1 MKTKII
7 ILVFFI
13 LPSSMLLGQHGVLS
27 GTLLDNNGLPIPGA
41 SITVKGKN
49 IGTQT
54 DFDGNYSLNC
64 EVGDVLIFTYI
75 GFASKEVKVTSKM
88 FGGNEKTQIT
98 KNIAVK
104 PIVNDAYVNRLN
116 QSDNPDF
123 QIPDIDGSNQTYSLN
138 QRYFD
143 SSRIKQIEKGK
154 DNIKVKIYPEDIYF
168 EIGFTQK
175 SSLQFVQRKNLP
187 ALQNQFAQGRPAN
200 GTFTWFGPETN
211 ELFSFGPRLANLE
224 YDGQPYPFD
233 INGQLVNLGD
243 GSGINAQPYE
253 ESIFQ
258 TGLNTFNALDFII
271 HSDQH
276 QLTFNYTNSN
286 FKDLFNKSGSK
297 TNAIDLNYTNKG
309 EILHWDTS
317 IQYNNSKVGNAN
329 INAFHNQIYLGH
341 LITPP
346 SFSNGQGFFLDDGS
360 QRSFSPQNFNN
371 PNWLLERNRNEFK
384 YSFFKANLKN
394 KINVIDG
401 LNLETG
407 LAFTKQSED
416 LFFGLPINTNGFI
429 DGYQSLKTIDSEE
442 ISLDLSASY
451 SNIFISDDIYFY
463 PYSSI
468 SYNNSRL
475 DYGLLEESPVQE
487 LNSLNAEPNKSTVQ
501 LKNRLLFEAYFD
513 VEVNLSLQNNS
524 FSSTIQGSRWFLP
537 SAKAYLKLGNDIFNY
552 SSFLSSI
559 SISGGISKDVV
570 DFPLYYD
577 NLSHNSLQLTIDES
591 LGYTTNND
599 LFTSS
604 DLDFEEVTQFD
615 VETKIALF
623 DNRVNLAASYY
634 NSRHKNSIFPVF
646 ENTSWQLRNIAEIKN
661 KGFEA
666 TLQFYLNQY
675 YDSKFKL
682 DTKFIFSINRPTVEA
697 IYDESLDRIPIS
709 GFQGISKNLIVG
721 QPAGVVVGTAFL
733 RNGNNEIV
741 VGNDGFPLVNPEPQ
755 ILGNTIPDFNLG
767 WSNTLNFNQ
776 FTLSFLL
783 DYQKG
788 GEIWNGTQNTLNY
801 FGTSQETAA
810 LRSTTDFIF
819 QGIDE
824 SGNVNSTPVDFASP
838 TADVTQNRWV
848 RYGFGGIAEEAI
860 SDGSYLNLKSI
871 ALSYK
876 IKNDSK
882 NVLFKEIDLG
892 IFAKNIWNWTK
903 TRGANPYS
911 SLFGNAS
918 SDGLHFFNL
927 PLASEV
933 GLTIN
938 IKI

>member
-1 MKTKII
+1 MKTKIA

-13 LPSSMLLGQHGVLS
+13 FPSSMLLAQQGILS
-27 GTLLDNNGLPIPGA
+27 GTLLDDNSLPIPGA
-41 SITVKGKN
+41 SIMVKGKN

-54 DFDGNYSLNC
+54 DFDGNYSINC

-88 FGGNEKTQIT
+88 FGGNEKTEIT
-98 KNIAVK
+98 RNVPVK
-104 PIVNDAYVNRLN
+104 PIVKDAYVKRLN

-123 QIPDIDGSNQTYSLN
+123 QIPDINGSNQKYTLS
-138 QRYFD
+138 QRYFNY
-143 SSRIKQIEKGK
+143 SRIKQINRQK
-154 DNIKVKIYPEDIYF
+154 DKIKVKIYPEEIYF
-168 EIGFTQK
+168 EIGVNQK
-175 SSLQFVQRKNLP
+175 SSLQFVQQKNLP

-200 GTFTWFGPETN
+200 GTLTLFGPETG
-211 ELFSFGPRLANLE
+211 ELFSYGPRLANLE
-224 YDGQPYPFD
+224 YDGQVYPYD
-233 INGQLVNLGD
+233 TNGQLVNMGD
-243 GSGINAQPYE
+243 GNGINAQSYD
-253 ESIFQ
+253 ESVFQ
-258 TGLNTFNALDFII
+258 TGLNTFTALDFII

-276 QLTFNYTNSN
+276 QVAFNYTNNN
-286 FKDLFNKSGSK
+286 FKDLFNKSGNK

-317 IQYNNSKVGNAN
+317 IRYSKSKVGNAN
-329 INAFHNQIYLGH
+329 INAFHNQVYLAD
-341 LITPP
+341 LITPA
-346 SFSNGQGFFLDDGS
+346 SFSNNQGFSLDDGS
-360 QRSFSPQNFNN
+360 QRSFSPLNFNN
-371 PNWLLERNRNEFK
+371 PNWLLERNGNDFK

-394 KINVIDG
+394 KINVVDG

-407 LAFTKQSED
+407 FAFTKQSED
-416 LFFGLPINTNGFI
+416 LFFSLPINTNGFI

-451 SNIFISDDIYFY
+451 SNIFISDDISFY
-463 PYSSI
+463 PYSSV
-468 SYNNSRL
+468 SYNDYRL
-475 DYGLLEESPVQE
+475 DYDLLEESPVQG
-487 LNSLNAEPNKSTVQ
+487 LNSLNAQPNKSTVQ
-501 LKNRLLFEAYFD
+501 LKNRLHFEAYFD
-513 VEVNLSLQNNS
+513 VDINLSLQNNS

-537 SAKAYLKLGNDIFNY
+537 SAKAYLKLGNNIFNY
-552 SSFLSSI
+552 SDFLSSI
-559 SISGGISKDVV
+559 SISGGFSKDVV

-577 NLSHNSLQLTIDES
+577 NLSHNSLQLNIDES
-591 LGYTTNND
+591 LGYTSNND

-634 NSRHKNSIFPVF
+634 TSTHENSIFPVF
-646 ENTSWQLRNIAEIKN
+646 ENTSWQLRNIAELKN
-661 KGFEA
+661 KGLEA
-666 TLQFYLNQY
+666 TLHFYLNQY
-675 YDSKFKL
+675 YDSEFKL
-682 DTKFIFSINRPTVEA
+682 DTKFIFSVNRPTVKE

-709 GFQGISKNLIVG
+709 GFQDISKNLIVG
-721 QPAGVVVGTAFL
+721 QPAGVMVGTAFL
-733 RNGNNEIV
+733 RNGNDEIV
-741 VGNDGFPLVNPEPQ
+741 IGNDGFPLVNPEPQ

-767 WSNTLNFNQ
+767 WSNTLSFNQ
-776 FTLSFLL
+776 LTFSFLL

-788 GEIWNGTQNTLNY
+788 GEIWNGTQNILNY
-801 FGTSQETAA
+801 FGTSQETAE
-810 LRSTTDFIF
+810 LRATTDFIF
-819 QGIDE
+819 QGVDQ
-824 SGNVNSTPVDFASP
+824 SGNVNSSSVDFASP
-838 TADVTQNRWV
+838 SADVAQNRWV

-871 ALSYK
+871 SLSYK

-892 IFAKNIWNWTK
+892 LFAKNIWNWTK

-933 GLTIN
+933 GLNIN